1 MMGKSSRAGVLVRV
15 GNMSYEA
22 KAKAKAKA
30 SADSDGAES
39 DGEI

>member
-22 KAKAKAKA
+22 KAKA
-30 SADSDGAES
+30 SDGAES

>member
-22 KAKAKAKA
+22 KAKAKA